1 MQKKLEELQPILME
15 KNKENFP
22 DEDWPQM
29 GMWIEHTDKDKGKTF
44 KISNLRL
51 NSDGQFD

>member
-1 MQKKLEELQPILME
+1 MENQKDDVS
-15 KNKENFP
+15 

-29 GMWIEHTDKDKGKTF
+29 GMWIEHTDSDKGKTF

-51 NSDGQFD
+51 NSDG

>member
-1 MQKKLEELQPILME
+1 ME